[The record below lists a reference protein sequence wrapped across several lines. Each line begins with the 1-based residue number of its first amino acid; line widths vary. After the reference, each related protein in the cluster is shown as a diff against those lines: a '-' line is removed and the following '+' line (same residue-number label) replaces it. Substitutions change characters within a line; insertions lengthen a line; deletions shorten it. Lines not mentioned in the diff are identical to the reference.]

1 LNLRDRLQLANCLYD
16 NKKNKDVR
24 NDIFLTTPLT
34 TWHDHYRTRTPQPH
48 SSINMNWAYILSAGL
63 TLTLLLGLALLY
75 YPELF
80 PTHLLKR
87 WAQHFHYFG
96 H

>member
-1 LNLRDRLQLANCLYD
+1 MG
-16 NKKNKDVR
+16 
-24 NDIFLTTPLT
+24 T
-34 TWHDHYRTRTPQPH
+34 H
-48 SSINMNWAYILSAGL
+48 WAFILSAAL
-63 TLTLLLGLALLY
+63 TLTLLVGVALLY